1 MTVGHST
8 ADGPSETGGHPGV
21 WQGAPVDLSPRSA
34 RIGERII
41 QLLLVGSALLSVAVT
56 AGIVLSLLLPLGTFF
71 SHVDIGD
78 FLFGTEWTAAFGDK
92 FTWTDKSWGVLP
104 LVVSTLMITLI
115 ALAVAVPLGLGSA
128 IYLSEYASARVRKVL
143 KPLLEILAGI
153 PTVVYGFLALTVLT
167 PILGEIIEFDGIYT
181 NLAPGIVMGFMIVPT
196 VASLGE
202 DAMSA
207 VPLALR
213 QGSYA
218 LGANRMKTTM
228 RVVFPAALSGIV
240 AAIVLGISRAI
251 GETMIVTI
259 AAGSKAHLSFDPRE
273 GAQTMTGFI
282 AQIASGDA
290 PQGSPVYYALF
301 AVGALLF
308 TITLV
313 INLISI
319 QLVRKYRQAY

>member
-1 MTVGHST
+1 M
-8 ADGPSETGGHPGV
+8 TGGRRTGGLPDAGDHPARWRGT
-21 WQGAPVDLSPRSA
+21 AVDLTSQRS
-34 RIGERII
+34 RIGEKAVR
-41 QLLLVGSALLSVAVT
+41 LGLMSAALLSVAVT
-56 AGIVLSLLLPLGTFF
+56 VGIVLSLLTPLVSFF
-71 SHVDIGD
+71 EHVGVDD

-92 FTWTDKSWGVLP
+92 FGWDDKSWGVLP

-115 ALAVAVPLGLGSA
+115 ALLVAVPLGLGAA
-128 IYLSEYASARVRKVL
+128 IYLSEYASGTLRKIL
-143 KPLLEILAGI
+143 KPVLEVLAGI
-153 PTVVYGFLALTVLT
+153 PTVVYGFLALTIVT
-167 PILGEIIEFDGIYT
+167 PILGTVFDFDGIYT
-181 NLAPGIVMGFMIVPT
+181 NLSPGIVMGFMIVPT
-196 VASLGE
+196 VASLSE

-218 LGANRMKTTM
+218 LGANRMKTTL

-240 AAIVLGISRAI
+240 AAIVLAISRAV

-290 PQGSPVYYALF
+290 PQGSPVYYSLF

-308 TITLV
+308 VLTLL
-313 INLISI
+313 INVVSI
-319 QLVRKYRQAY
+319 RLVRKYRQAY

>member
-1 MTVGHST
+1 MTVRSHGT
-8 ADGPSETGGHPGV
+8 GGRPGTGGPSAWLGP
-21 WQGAPVDLSPRSA
+21 PIDLSPKHS
-34 RIGERII
+34 RIGEKII
-41 QLLLVGSALLSVAVT
+41 RLMLLCSALLSVVVT
-56 AGIVLSLLLPLGTFF
+56 IGIVAALLLPLGEFF
-71 SHVDIGD
+71 RHVGITE

-92 FTWTDKSWGVLP
+92 FTWEDKSWGVLP
-104 LVVSTLMITLI
+104 LVVSTLMITAISLV
-115 ALAVAVPLGLGSA
+115 VAVPLGLGAA
-128 IYLSEYASARVRKVL
+128 IYLSEYAAQRLRRIL

-153 PTVVYGFLALTVLT
+153 PTVVYGFLALTIIT
-167 PILGEIIEFDGIYT
+167 PILAKVVTFEGIYT

-196 VASLGE
+196 VASLSE

-218 LGANRMKTTM
+218 LGANRMKTTL

-259 AAGSKAHLSFDPRE
+259 AAGSRPHLSFDPRE

-290 PQGSPVYYALF
+290 PQGSPVYYSLF

-308 TITLV
+308 LITLV
-313 INLISI
+313 INMISI
-319 QLVRKYRQAY
+319 QLVRKYRQVY